1 MPTRKLTL
9 YHAVPSRAAI
19 ARWMLEEIGHPYE
32 VKLLDL
38 QKSEQFSP
46 EYLAINPVGKVP
58 AIKHGDVVVTE
69 VAAICCY
76 LADAF
81 PEANLAP
88 VITDPLRG
96 PYLKWLFY
104 GPSCIEPA
112 VIAKTMGW
120 TGGRRGMLGWADFDT
135 VVEVVCK
142 AVEKGPYILGEQFTA
157 ADVVIG
163 ARRSAGD
170 CCSRRCPS
178 GRNWSLMR
186 RGSSSGPHC
195 RAKSRSMQR
204 SRRLRL
210 HRGGRLNLQVAS
222 ASALQFSVAFYGG
235 LPFAEPAFRTRTVPP
250 CFPMMFS
257 EPASMRRSRL
267 CAIGRR
273 P

>member
-163 ARRSAGD
+163 SQVRWGLLFKTLPERPELVAY
-170 CCSRRCPS
+170 
-178 GRNWSLMR
+178 
-186 RGSSSGPHC
+186 
-195 RAKSRSMQR
+195 AKRLEQR
-204 SRRLRL
+204 P
-210 HRGGRLNLQVAS
+210 
-222 ASALQFSVAFYGG
+222 ALQSQIA
-235 LPFAEPAFRTRTVPP
+235 LDAALSAPPAP
-250 CFPMMFS
+250 
-257 EPASMRRSRL
+257 
-267 CAIGRR
+267 
-273 P
+273 